1 MRNRRRKEVQSKKK
15 RRRTFF
21 LTLGILLVIY
31 FSITLFFGENGL
43 LRYWQLK
50 NVNTDVQREID
61 ALNRRN
67 EEIRKQIDA
76 AKEDSSRL
84 EEMARKHGLTK
95 EGELIFRFEDE
106 Q

>member
-21 LTLGILLVIY
+21 LTLGILL
-31 FSITLFFGENGL
+31 G
-43 LRYWQLK
+43 QLK